1 MNFETAK
8 NVKIK
13 ADFVV
18 NNLDKILEVYY
29 LSSTG
34 KELVKV
40 LKRDGI
46 KCDCC
51 GESNVYYRL
60 SSTNALEACII
71 KQDSKK
77 IIRLTADH
85 DYLRSLGGPDKAEN
99 YHALCETCN
108 SVRDDRFAE
117 YPEFKM
123 WYTKRKESG
132 KAITRAAQRN
142 FCQIDFNEAV
152 KDGKNHILYPN
163 GIPLPMQNRIREV
176 LKNTK
181 SIKSAYG
188 SKIYRRVPNHSL
200 NQFLTELAY
209 EEASKIV
216 GFDVVRRNIANPFN
230 IVSPKAFEKLKD
242 KEFLSL
248 LAGNFK
254 NTINNIVVQNRKQQ
268 VLIVHAEAQPEHK
281 LNFWQRLVK
290 AISVL
295 KG

>member
-1 MNFETAK
+1 MNFDKAK

-18 NNLDKILEVYY
+18 KNLDKILSVYY
-29 LSSTG
+29 MSNTG
-34 KELVKV
+34 KQLVQV

-46 KCDCC
+46 KCHCC

-60 SSTNALEACII
+60 SASNALEACII
-71 KQDSKK
+71 KEHSKK
-77 IIRLTADH
+77 SIRLTVDH
-85 DYLRSLGGPDKAEN
+85 DYLRSLGGPDTADN

-117 YPEFKM
+117 YPEFKV
-123 WYTKRKESG
+123 WYAKRKESG
-132 KAITRAAQRN
+132 KAITRPAQRN

-152 KDGKNHILYPN
+152 KDGKNHVLYPN
-163 GIPLPMQNRIREV
+163 GIPLPMKNRIREV
-176 LKNTK
+176 LKSTK

-200 NQFLTELAY
+200 NEFLTELAY
-209 EEASKIV
+209 EEASKII
-216 GFDVVRRNIANPFN
+216 GFEIVRKPNVHNIM
-230 IVSPKAFEKLKD
+230 SPKAFEKLKD

-254 NTINNIVVQNRKQQ
+254 NTINNIVVQNRKLQ
-268 VLIVHAEAQPEHK
+268 VHVVHAEAQPNHK
-281 LNFWQRLVK
+281 LGFWQRLVK
-290 AISVL
+290 AFNVL